1 MWLLAYAYSH
11 YSTFDEC
18 TIRYN
23 NKNNIFQLME
33 IDKNKLTFAVLAAV
47 IASMMF
53 VASGGIKSTFAQV
66 TGVTPPPSST
76 DQAASNKNA
85 TSGTMSNMNMSSAS
99 SGTNKPTVVRDSQT
113 ILLEGK
119 TIPAK
124 DFIHLYDSTPYMIMN
139 GHIAM
144 KVPCDTSSKPAVN
157 VLIGSA
163 PDVKPVEPEVIKE
176 LSKPGSMC
184 LYHVDVGSD
193 VAKKNIQTDIAIQ
206 NPTNST
212 ITFPP
217 TSTFVIGINEITP
230 GAPG

>member
-1 MWLLAYAYSH
+1 M
-11 YSTFDEC
+11 
-18 TIRYN
+18 YN
-23 NKNNIFQLME
+23 NNIFQLMQV
-33 IDKNKLTFAVLAAV
+33 KNNKVIVGVLAAV
-47 IASMMF
+47 ITSMILCTN
-53 VASGGIKSTFAQV
+53 VGITKVFAQTNPAV
-66 TGVTPPPSST
+66 PGTNQG
-76 DQAASNKNA
+76 ASNNT
-85 TSGTMSNMNMSSAS
+85 TSGTMPNMKMTMSTAG
-99 SGTNKPTVVRDSQT
+99 GTNKTTVVRDSQT

-157 VLIGSA
+157 VIIGSA
-163 PDVKPVEPEVIKE
+163 PDVKPVQPELIKE

-193 VAKKNIQTDIAIQ
+193 PAKKVIQTDIAIQ
-206 NPTNST
+206 NPTDKT

-217 TSTFVIGINEITP
+217 TSTFVIGVNEIMP

>member
-1 MWLLAYAYSH
+1 MQ
-11 YSTFDEC
+11 
-18 TIRYN
+18 
-23 NKNNIFQLME
+23 NKNNKVF
-33 IDKNKLTFAVLAAV
+33 FGVLAAV
-47 IASMMF
+47 VTSMVFMT
-53 VASGGIKSTFAQV
+53 SGGGIKTAFAQAN
-66 TGVTPPPSST
+66 PAIPSSNP
-76 DQAASNKNA
+76 ASGN
-85 TSGTMSNMNMSSAS
+85 TSSTTSMSNMNMSAANTS
-99 SGTNKPTVVRDSQT
+99 NKTIVVRDSQT

-163 PDVKPVEPEVIKE
+163 PDVKPIQPDLIKE

-184 LYHVDVGSD
+184 LYHVDVNSD
-193 VAKKNIQTDIAIQ
+193 PAKKIFQTDIAIQ
-206 NPTNST
+206 NPTDKL

-217 TSTFVIGINEITP
+217 TSTFVIGVNGIMP

>member
-1 MWLLAYAYSH
+1 
-11 YSTFDEC
+11 
-18 TIRYN
+18 
-23 NKNNIFQLME
+23 ME
-33 IDKNKLTFAVLAAV
+33 IDKNKLAFAVLAAV
-47 IASMMF
+47 IASMTF
-53 VASGGIKSTFAQV
+53 AANGGIKPTFAQV
-66 TGVTPPPSST
+66 AGVTPPPPSSSTT
-76 DQAASNKNA
+76 DQAASNNNNA
-85 TSGTMSNMNMSSAS
+85 TSATMSNMNMSSAS
-99 SGTNKPTVVRDSQT
+99 SGTNKTTVVRDSQT

-163 PDVKPVEPEVIKE
+163 PDVKPVQQELIKE

-193 VAKKNIQTDIAIQ
+193 VAKKIIQTDIAIQ

-217 TSTFVIGINEITP
+217 TSTFVIGVNEIMP
-230 GAPG
+230 GAHG